1 MELMTTSYEGLELI
15 RRFEGC
21 RLAAYKPVA
30 TEKYYTIGYGHYGAD
45 VTKGMSITAERAEQL
60 LRQDVRPIEKAL
72 NRLGVNFRQN
82 QFDALVSWCYNLGL
96 GSFAQSTMMR
106 YIVAGKSDMEITDQL
121 VKWHNAGGKPLLGLK
136 RRRVAEA
143 NLWHGGDIYYL
154 DNNNDIKRKE

>member
-21 RLAAYKPVA
+21 RLTAYKPVA

-60 LRQDVRPIEKAL
+60 LLQDVRPIEKAL
-72 NRLGVNFRQN
+72 NKLGVNFRQN

-96 GSFAQSTMMR
+96 GNFAQSTMMR
-106 YIVAGKSDMEITDQL
+106 YIVAGRSDTEICDQL
-121 VKWHNAGGKPLLGLK
+121 VKWYRAGGKPLLGLK
-136 RRRVAEA
+136 RRRIAEA
-143 NLWHGGDIYYL
+143 NLWMGDIYYL

>member
-1 MELMTTSYEGLELI
+1 MTTSYEGLELI

-21 RLAAYKPVA
+21 RLTAYKPVA
-30 TEKYYTIGYGHYGAD
+30 SEKYYTIGYGHYGAD
-45 VTKGMSITAERAEQL
+45 VTKGMSISAGRAEEL
-60 LRQDVRPIEKAL
+60 LRQDVRPIEQAL
-72 NRLGVNFRQN
+72 NKLGVNMRQE

-96 GSFAQSTMMR
+96 GNFSQSSMLR

-143 NLWHGGDIYYL
+143 NLWHGGEVYYV
-154 DNNNDIKRKE
+154 DGQGNIRRK